1 MSEIGS
7 TGSHSFLTASRYA
20 TGRWEVVIDR
30 PAANVWEAFA
40 NPDEAQ
46 RETMQKLTAF
56 HQGVWDETSETLD
69 DGTVLLTRHL
79 KDGAPRTPF
88 FESLEGA
95 LYVRIIKDVP
105 PRERVYRLDAVDEKF
120 AGFIDYSL
128 IDLPDGKT
136 KLVYTA
142 FVEIRRVSPEQAET
156 YRFDEETSDWGRYTD
171 ENLGAIKVA
180 AELKGT

>member
-7 TGSHSFLTASRYA
+7 TGSHSFFTASRYA

-30 PAANVWEAFA
+30 PPADVWQAFA
-40 NPDEAQ
+40 NPDEEQ
-46 RETMQKLTAF
+46 RDTMQKLTSF
-56 HQGVWDETSETLD
+56 HQSVWDETSETLD
-69 DGTVLLTRHL
+69 DVVLLTRHL

-105 PRERVYRLDAVDEKF
+105 PRNRVYRLDAADEKF
-120 AGFIDYSL
+120 AGFIDYTL

-136 KLVYTA
+136 KLVYSA
-142 FVEIRRVSPEQAET
+142 YIEIRRVSPDQAQT
-156 YRFDEETSDWGRYTD
+156 YSFEEETSDWGRYTD
-171 ENLGAIKVA
+171 ENLGAIKAA
-180 AELKGT
+180 AEGAEST